1 MTELINI
8 PIFPLSTVLFPTG
21 DMALNIFE
29 ERYRIMVE
37 ELLESGGVFGVIL
50 ILRGEEVGG
59 SAVPH
64 SIGTTANIIEH
75 SKNPDGGYALRV
87 QGRSKFKLVRMLE
100 DQPYPSGEIEFFPES
115 GYQEPDLLG
124 SAIDRVRHVFS
135 DYVRLS
141 LALTDQW
148 AEGVDLPA
156 DSAWLINKI
165 TPNLGIPE
173 IAKQRVLE
181 HNLPTEGLRAL
192 EELLN
197 DLVSRAEEQVKNH
210 YRERYTGIVAAG

>member
-21 DMALNIFE
+21 DISLNIFE

-37 ELLESGGVFGVIL
+37 ELLESGGVFGVVL

-64 SIGTTANIIEH
+64 SIGTTANIVEH
-75 SKNPDGGYALRV
+75 SKNSDGGYTLRV

-100 DQPYPSGEIEFFPES
+100 EQPYPYGEIEFLPELEH
-115 GYQEPDLLG
+115 QETDILG
-124 SAIDRVRHVFS
+124 PAIERVHHVFS
-135 DYVRLS
+135 AYIRLS

-148 AEGVDLPA
+148 SEGVDLPK

-181 HNLPTEGLRAL
+181 HDLSTEGLRAL

-197 DLVSRAEEQVKNH
+197 DLVSRAEEQVKDH

>member
-21 DMALNIFE
+21 DISLNIFE

-37 ELLESGGVFGVIL
+37 ELLESGGVFGVVL

-64 SIGTTANIIEH
+64 SIGTTANIVEH
-75 SKNPDGGYALRV
+75 SKNPDGGYTLRV

-100 DQPYPSGEIEFFPES
+100 EQPYPYGEIEFLPELEH
-115 GYQEPDLLG
+115 QETDILG
-124 SAIDRVRHVFS
+124 PAIERVHHVFS
-135 DYVRLS
+135 AYIRLS

-148 AEGVDLPA
+148 SEGVDLPK

-181 HNLPTEGLRAL
+181 HDLSTEGLRVL

-197 DLVSRAEEQVKNH
+197 DLVSRAEEQVKDH

>member
-1 MTELINI
+1 MSELFAI
-8 PIFPLSTVLFPTG
+8 PIFPLTTVLFPTS
-21 DMALNIFE
+21 DLTLNIFE

-37 ELLESGGVFGVIL
+37 ELLDSGGVFGVIL

-64 SIGTTANIIEH
+64 SIGTTAKIVGH
-75 SKNPDGGYALRV
+75 QKNADGGYSLQAR
-87 QGRSKFKLVRMLE
+87 GRNRFKLTRMLKE
-100 DQPYPSGEIEFFPES
+100 RPYPYGEIEIF
-115 GYQEPDLLG
+115 QEVGNYEQEVFQASMEDLKNT
-124 SAIDRVRHVFS
+124 FS

-148 AEGVDLPA
+148 AEGVDLPSDA
-156 DSAWLINKI
+156 LWLMNRI

-173 IAKQRVLE
+173 ILKQRVLE
-181 HNLPTEGLRAL
+181 QESSLAGIKML
-192 EELLN
+192 ESLLN

-210 YRERYTGIVAAG
+210 YRERYTGIVASG